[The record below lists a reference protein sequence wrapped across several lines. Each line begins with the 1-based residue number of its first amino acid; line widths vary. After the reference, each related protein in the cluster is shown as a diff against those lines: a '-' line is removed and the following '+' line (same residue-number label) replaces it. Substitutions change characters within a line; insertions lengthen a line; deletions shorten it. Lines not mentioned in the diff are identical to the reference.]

1 MKKLFTKV
9 LCSLLLV
16 AAFNQA
22 NAQTVETYSNFSNET
37 IQITSNFATR
47 GDNWLYYDNGAF
59 EDAIGG
65 QTLEFMM
72 WGIMIPANKLSA
84 DQLIT
89 KVSFFNYAVHEGEI
103 NIFFGGTD
111 APDQNM
117 LIHKQAYSA
126 TTTNEFLEFELT
138 SPLPVFEGENLW
150 VILST
155 NNGYQF
161 PASISPNKN
170 DKNGRWI
177 SLDGTNWY
185 DLTYFG
191 IDGTFMVRVC
201 VEGGE
206 SVSELNSSL
215 SIYPNPAKDQLF
227 VETEMAVEEI
237 SVYDV
242 FGRQQ
247 LAISGQQ
254 SAVDVSNLSDGVY
267 FVKVK
272 SENNEVV
279 KRFIKK

>member
-1 MKKLFTKV
+1 MQ
-9 LCSLLLV
+9 SHALV
-16 AAFNQA
+16 H
-22 NAQTVETYSNFSNET
+22 VSSV
-37 IQITSNFATR
+37 
-47 GDNWLYYDNGAF
+47 
-59 EDAIGG
+59 
-65 QTLEFMM
+65 MV
-72 WGIMIPANKLSA
+72 
-84 DQLIT
+84 LIT
-89 KVSFFNYAVHEGEI
+89 FPTRLSVDLG
-103 NIFFGGTD
+103 
-111 APDQNM
+111 
-117 LIHKQAYSA
+117 
-126 TTTNEFLEFELT
+126 
-138 SPLPVFEGENLW
+138 LW
-150 VILST
+150 LKS
-155 NNGYQF
+155 
-161 PASISPNKN
+161 ASISPNKN

-177 SLDGTNWY
+177 SLDGIDWY

-254 SAVDVSNLSDGVY
+254 SAVDVSNLSNGVY

>member
-47 GDNWLYYDNGAF
+47 GDNWLYYDNGKLS
-59 EDAIGG
+59 DAIGG
-65 QTLEFMM
+65 DALESMS
-72 WGIMIPANKLSA
+72 WGIMIPSNKLSA

-89 KVSFFNYAVHEGEI
+89 KVSLFNYVMHDGYI
-103 NIFFGGTD
+103 NIYFGGTN
-111 APDQNM
+111 APDSDM
-117 LIHKQAYSA
+117 LIHRQAYS
-126 TTTNEFLEFELT
+126 TTNEQEFFEFELT

-155 NNGYQF
+155 NDANLF
-161 PASISPNKN
+161 PASISDNVK

-177 SLDGTNWY
+177 SLNDIDEWY
-185 DLTYFG
+185 DITEFG
-191 IDGTFMVRVC
+191 IEGTFMVRVC

-206 SVSELNSSL
+206 GISELNSSVD
-215 SIYPNPAKDQLF
+215 IYPNPAKDQLF
-227 VETEMAVEEI
+227 IETATEIEEV
-237 SVYDV
+237 SVYDIY
-242 FGRQQ
+242 GREQ
-247 LAISGQQ
+247 LAVSSQQ
-254 SAVDVSNLSDGVY
+254 SINVSELSDGVY

-272 SENNEVV
+272 SENNEIV

>member
-47 GDNWLYYDNGAF
+47 GDNWLYYDNGTF

-65 QTLEFMM
+65 DALESMS
-72 WGIMIPANKLSA
+72 WGIMIPSNKLSA

-89 KVSFFNYAVHEGEI
+89 KVSLFNYVMHDGYI
-103 NIFFGGTD
+103 NIYFGGTN
-111 APDQNM
+111 APDSDM
-117 LIHKQAYSA
+117 LIHRQAYS
-126 TTTNEFLEFELT
+126 TTNEQEFFEFELT

-155 NNGYQF
+155 NDANLF
-161 PASISPNKN
+161 PASISDNVK

-177 SLDGTNWY
+177 SLNDIDEWY
-185 DLTYFG
+185 DITEFG
-191 IDGTFMVRVC
+191 IEGTFMVRVC

-206 SVSELNSSL
+206 GISELNSSVD
-215 SIYPNPAKDQLF
+215 IYPNPAKDQLF
-227 VETEMAVEEI
+227 IETATEIEEV
-237 SVYDV
+237 SVYDIY
-242 FGRQQ
+242 GREQ
-247 LAISGQQ
+247 LAVSSQQ
-254 SAVDVSNLSDGVY
+254 SINVSELSDGVY

-272 SENNEVV
+272 SENNEIV

>member
-47 GDNWLYYDNGAF
+47 GDNWLYYDNGKLS
-59 EDAIGG
+59 DAIGG
-65 QTLEFMM
+65 DALESMS
-72 WGIMIPANKLSA
+72 WGIMIPSNKLSA

-89 KVSFFNYAVHEGEI
+89 KVSLFNYVMHDGYI
-103 NIFFGGTD
+103 NIYFGGTN
-111 APDQNM
+111 APDSDM
-117 LIHKQAYSA
+117 LIHRQAYS
-126 TTTNEFLEFELT
+126 TTNEQEFFEFELT

-155 NNGYQF
+155 NDANLF
-161 PASISPNKN
+161 PASISDNVK

-177 SLDGTNWY
+177 SLNDIDEWY
-185 DLTYFG
+185 DITEFG
-191 IDGTFMVRVC
+191 IEGTFMVRVC

-206 SVSELNSSL
+206 GISELNSSVD
-215 SIYPNPAKDQLF
+215 IYPNPAKDQLF
-227 VETEMAVEEI
+227 IETATEIEEV
-237 SVYDV
+237 SVYDIY
-242 FGRQQ
+242 GREQ
-247 LAISGQQ
+247 LAVRSQQ
-254 SAVDVSNLSDGVY
+254 SINVSELSDGVY

-272 SENNEVV
+272 SENNEIV

>member
-9 LCSLLLV
+9 LCSLLLL
-16 AAFNQA
+16 AAFNQV
-22 NAQTVETYSNFSNET
+22 NAQALNTYSNYSNET
-37 IQITSNFATR
+37 IQIKSNFATR
-47 GDNWLYYDNGAF
+47 GDNWFYYDNGKF
-59 EDAIGG
+59 TDAIGG
-65 QTLEFMM
+65 ASLTFMT
-72 WGIMIPANKLSA
+72 WGIMIPADKLSV

-89 KVSFFNYAVHEGEI
+89 KVSFYNYAMHDGEI

-117 LIHKQAYSA
+117 LIHKQPYSA
-126 TTTNEFLEFELT
+126 TNTNEWLEFELT

-155 NNGYQF
+155 NDANVF
-161 PASISPNKN
+161 PASISSNK
-170 DKNGRWI
+170 DDINGRWI
-177 SLDGTNWY
+177 SLDGIDWY

-201 VEGGE
+201 IEGGE
-206 SVSELNSSL
+206 GISELNSSV
-215 SIYPNPAKDQLF
+215 SVYPNPVKDQLF
-227 VETEMAVEEI
+227 VETEMTVEEI

-242 FGRQQ
+242 FGRQMTTVYD
-247 LAISGQQ
+247 QQ
-254 SAVDVSNLSDGVY
+254 TVNVSELSNGVY

>member
-59 EDAIGG
+59 KDAIGG
-65 QTLEFMM
+65 DALESMS
-72 WGIMIPANKLSA
+72 WGIMIPSNKLSA

-89 KVSFFNYAVHEGEI
+89 KVSLFNYVMHDGYI
-103 NIFFGGTD
+103 NIYFGGTN
-111 APDQNM
+111 APDSDM
-117 LIHKQAYSA
+117 LIHRQAYS
-126 TTTNEFLEFELT
+126 TTNEQEFFEFELT

-155 NNGYQF
+155 NDANLF
-161 PASISPNKN
+161 PASISDNVK

-177 SLDGTNWY
+177 SLNDIDEWY
-185 DLTYFG
+185 DITEFG
-191 IDGTFMVRVC
+191 IEGTFMVRVC

-206 SVSELNSSL
+206 GISELNSSVD
-215 SIYPNPAKDQLF
+215 IYPNPAKDQLF
-227 VETEMAVEEI
+227 IETATEIEEV

-242 FGRQQ
+242 YGRQ
-247 LAISGQQ
+247 LTTVYGQQ
-254 SAVDVSNLSDGVY
+254 SVDVSELSNGVY
-267 FVKVK
+267 FVNVK
-272 SENNEVV
+272 SENNEIV